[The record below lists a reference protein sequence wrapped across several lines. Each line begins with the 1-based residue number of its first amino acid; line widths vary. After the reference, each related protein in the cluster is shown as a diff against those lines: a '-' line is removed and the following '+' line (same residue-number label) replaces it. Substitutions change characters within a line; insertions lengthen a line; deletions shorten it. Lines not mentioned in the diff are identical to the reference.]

1 MMAGSLATLAQAHPS
16 AALHNILGAGT
27 LPLWVKL
34 ATGAVE
40 GATFVAALSLSFAL
54 VNRSNRAPAKA

>member
-16 AALHNILGAGT
+16 AALHTLLGVET